1 MSARRAAPDISALEA
16 GAKISSNFD
25 MYGLPVPQSPADR
38 ADKVSTI
45 RVFISAVALFV
56 KVTASIAL

>member
-1 MSARRAAPDISALEA
+1 
-16 GAKISSNFD
+16 